1 MCDQAELRPGCPP
14 ELRQLTPVDEQ
25 PGLLSGGKNPIQ
37 RRFQIRTVKGRQ
49 SRIRKHGRSDGVTGS
64 VRTKTGLDELPEVC
78 PQGSNRI

>member
-25 PGLLSGGKNPIQ
+25 PGLLSCGKNTIQ
-37 RRFQIRTVKGRQ
+37 GRLQIRTFKSCQCG
-49 SRIRKHGRSDGVTGS
+49 IRKHGSPNGVAGS

-78 PQGSNRI
+78 PEGSDRI